1 MATAPHEVQD
11 VDVDGD
17 DDGDDRDGD
26 GDDGVFL
33 SPEVYWSMRGAHRT
47 TGFFPF
53 PSLLF
58 SSHFLSS
65 SYLPQIRRCHPVTT
79 ANHLSIHL
87 VQVTHSTA
95 QLTQITPA
103 RTSPQLTQLTQL
115 AQLSSTC
122 GHAASARI
130 RFLLPCT
137 LATVT

>member
-17 DDGDDRDGD
+17 GDDGD

-47 TGFFPF
+47 TGFLPFPF
-53 PSLLF
+53 LPF
-58 SSHFLSS
+58 SS
-65 SYLPQIRRCHPVTT
+65 LPISFPQVTCLKYVDT
-79 ANHLSIHL
+79 TQSRLPTIYPSIS

-95 QLTQITPA
+95 HSTSAHSA
-103 RTSPQLTQLTQL
+103 RTSPQLTQL

-130 RFLLPCT
+130 RSLLPYT